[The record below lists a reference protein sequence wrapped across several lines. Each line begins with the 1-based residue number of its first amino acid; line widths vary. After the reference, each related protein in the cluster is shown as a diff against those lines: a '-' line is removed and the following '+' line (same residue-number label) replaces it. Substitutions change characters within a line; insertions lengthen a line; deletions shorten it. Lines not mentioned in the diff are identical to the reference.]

1 MENER
6 ISVVVP
12 VYNVESYLKRC
23 VDSIIHQTYS
33 NLEIFLVDDGSTDAS
48 GALCDAYAEQD
59 QRIVCI
65 HKKNGGLSSARN
77 MGIERAAGKFLFLVD
92 SDDFVDERMIEVLY
106 RDLTEQ
112 NVKMSAVSFQEFT
125 DIADIRKSEEKIPV
139 QCLTQKEA
147 VKKILKGEEFCDYA
161 WNKLYRRE
169 LFETVRYPI
178 DRMMEDVGTTYRL
191 LEQCEQVSYR
201 PMPLY
206 FYYQRADSILHRRS
220 LKFYEDKFDMGL
232 ERYQEIQ
239 KLYPEML
246 ENDASMLRTIEH
258 CYPYL
263 FRDAERKAQ
272 MERFLKEFR
281 STALELLDSSGQRK
295 YRLMQLSRGLYTKL
309 FLLKNGSAADGK

>member
-23 VDSIIHQTYS
+23 IDSIIHQTYS
-33 NLEIFLVDDGSTDAS
+33 NLEILLVDDGSTDAS

-59 QRIVCI
+59 SRVICI
-65 HKKNGGLSSARN
+65 HKKNGGQAAARN
-77 MGIERAAGKFLFLVD
+77 EAIERASGAYFCFLD
-92 SDDFVDERMIEVLY
+92 SDDFADERMIEVLH
-106 RDLTEQ
+106 RDLLEQ
-112 NVKMSAVSFQEFT
+112 SAEIAVVGFQEFS
-125 DIADIRKSEEKIPV
+125 DPV
-139 QCLTQKEA
+139 TITRANTEAQLQVLTGKEA
-147 VKKILKGEEFCDYA
+147 VRSILSSEEIGDYV
-161 WNKLYRRE
+161 WNKIYRRE
-169 LFETVRYPI
+169 LFEGFRYPVG
-178 DRMMEDVGTTYRL
+178 RVLEDMGSTYQL
-191 LEQCEQVSYR
+191 LERCKKVVYR
-201 PMPLY
+201 PTPLY
-206 FYYQRADSILHRRS
+206 FYYQRSDSTIHRRS

-281 STALELLDSSGQRK
+281 PTALELLDSSGQRK